1 MRELGTPSLYGD
13 SDTDDERGASGD
25 DSLPE
30 KGATEAHKHGSVID
44 LP

>member
-13 SDTDDERGASGD
+13 SDTDDESGASGD

-30 KGATEAHKHGSVID
+30 KGEREAHEHSSVID
-44 LP
+44 FP